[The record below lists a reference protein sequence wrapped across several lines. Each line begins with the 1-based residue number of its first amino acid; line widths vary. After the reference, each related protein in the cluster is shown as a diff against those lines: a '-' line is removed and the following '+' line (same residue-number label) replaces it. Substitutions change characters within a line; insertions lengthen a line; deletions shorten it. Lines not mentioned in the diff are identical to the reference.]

1 MNNVNVSVIMPVY
14 NGENYLIES
23 IERILNQSYTN
34 FEFIIINDGS
44 KDSTGAIIREYMRK
58 DNRIIL
64 LERENKGLIKSLNEG
79 LALANGKYIV
89 RMDADDI
96 SDKERFRKQLN
107 FFTYNKDVD
116 ILGSY
121 IKIFGNEE
129 RANKIEAWFN
139 QKWNKEDMLT
149 RSLEGSIIA
158 HPTAMIK
165 KSVFNKLVGYSNK
178 YSRLEDDDLWVRAIK
193 EGYVIDIVDEYLL
206 KYRVHKESKS
216 IIDASDLQELLNEKI
231 KFKLENFFDYSK
243 NIDKD
248 LYIWGCG
255 EGGKIVATYFEKI
268 GMNFI
273 GFIDSYKQGT
283 FQNKPIYNKEIL
295 RSIKKP
301 YIFIAT
307 EIGLDAVKLELSK
320 MKINDYMFI
329 L

>member
-1 MNNVNVSVIMPVY
+1 
-14 NGENYLIES
+14 
-23 IERILNQSYTN
+23 
-34 FEFIIINDGS
+34 
-44 KDSTGAIIREYMRK
+44 
-58 DNRIIL
+58 
-64 LERENKGLIKSLNEG
+64 
-79 LALANGKYIV
+79 
-89 RMDADDI
+89 
-96 SDKERFRKQLN
+96 
-107 FFTYNKDVD
+107 
-116 ILGSY
+116 
-121 IKIFGNEE
+121 
-129 RANKIEAWFN
+129 
-139 QKWNKEDMLT
+139 MLT

>member
-1 MNNVNVSVIMPVY
+1 MNKKISVVMPVY
-14 NGENYLIES
+14 NGEAYLKDSIES
-23 IERILNQSYTN
+23 ILNQTYTN

-44 KDSTGAIIREYMRK
+44 NDDTGKIIREYMK
-58 DNRIIL
+58 NDNRIIL
-64 LERENKGLIKSLNEG
+64 LERKNKGLVKSLNEG
-79 LALANGKYIV
+79 ISLASGDYIA

-96 SDKERFRKQLN
+96 SDKERFRKQVN
-107 FFTYNKDVD
+107 FFKYNKDVD

-129 RANKIEAWFN
+129 RANKIETWFN

-149 RSLEGSIIA
+149 RSLGGSIIA

-193 EGYVIDIVDEYLL
+193 EGYIIDIVDEYLL
-206 KYRVHKESKS
+206 KYRVHTESKS

-243 NIDKD
+243 NTDKD
-248 LYIWGCG
+248 IYIWGCG

-295 RSIKKP
+295 RSIKRP

>member
-1 MNNVNVSVIMPVY
+1 MNKKISVVMPVY
-14 NGENYLIES
+14 NGEAYLKDSIES
-23 IERILNQSYTN
+23 ILNQTYTN

-107 FFTYNKDVD
+107 FFSYNKDVD

-139 QKWNKEDMLT
+139 QKWKKEDMLT

-295 RSIKKP
+295 RSIKLGFGK
-301 YIFIAT
+301 
-307 EIGLDAVKLELSK
+307 
-320 MKINDYMFI
+320 
-329 L
+329 